1 MSDSLAISR
10 LKKKRNLYVVIAVV
24 SLAGSIC
31 AALPR
36 RVKSFNAHKQANAE
50 WIRLQ
55 GEIVAAQGKIKTVQA
70 EILKI
75 QAELRSPPA
84 R

>member
-1 MSDSLAISR
+1 MSDSPSISR

-24 SLAGSIC
+24 SLAGSLG
-31 AALPR
+31 ASLPR

-50 WIRLQ
+50 LLRLQ
-55 GEIVAAQGKIKTVQA
+55 GEIVATQGKIKNVQA

-75 QAELRSPPA
+75 QAELKLSSA

>member
-1 MSDSLAISR
+1 VSDSSVISQ
-10 LKKKRNLYVVIAVV
+10 LKKKRNLYVAISVV
-24 SLAGSIC
+24 SLAGSIG
-31 AALPR
+31 ASLPR

-75 QAELRSPPA
+75 QAELRSPPE

>member
-1 MSDSLAISR
+1 VSDSPAISR
-10 LKKKRNLYVVIAVV
+10 LKKKRNLYVAIAVV
-24 SLAGSIC
+24 SLAGSLG

-55 GEIVAAQGKIKTVQA
+55 GEIVATQGKIKNVQA

-75 QAELRSPPA
+75 QAELKLSSA

>member
-1 MSDSLAISR
+1 VSDSPAISR
-10 LKKKRNLYVVIAVV
+10 LNKKRNLYVVIAVV
-24 SLAGSIC
+24 SLAGSLG

-55 GEIVAAQGKIKTVQA
+55 GEIVAAQGKIKNVQT
-70 EILKI
+70 EILRI
-75 QAELRSPPA
+75 QAELRSTSA

>member
-1 MSDSLAISR
+1 MSDSPAISR

-24 SLAGSIC
+24 SLAGSLG
-31 AALPR
+31 ASLPR

-50 WIRLQ
+50 LLRLQ
-55 GEIVAAQGKIKTVQA
+55 AEIVASEVKIRNVQT

-75 QAELRSPPA
+75 QAALKTPQGL
-84 R
+84 

>member
-1 MSDSLAISR
+1 MSDSSANSR
-10 LKKKRNLYVVIAVV
+10 LKKKRNLYVAIAVV
-24 SLAGSIC
+24 SLAGSVA

-36 RVKSFNAHKQANAE
+36 RVQSFNAHKQANAE
-50 WIRLQ
+50 LLRLQ

-75 QAELRSPPA
+75 QAALKSPPP